1 MSSPLSTLASPAPTG
16 RFDRFS
22 PAARLA
28 ALALLVVGVA
38 VAATPTALV
47 FALGYAAIAVAVAR
61 PPWAMLR
68 RRLAHVESFVV
79 ILLIIVPLTTPGT
92 ALVSLGALTLTHEG
106 LARAL
111 TIAVK
116 VNAAVLL
123 MTALIGSLEPA
134 RLPAALT
141 ALRVPRGLVALF
153 AFTLRF
159 VSLMREE
166 AARLSDAMRVRAFV
180 PRLDGRTFGTYGHLA
195 ALIVLRAFDRAAR
208 VDEAMRC
215 RGFAGRLPERTR
227 AYFTSADRMLITLA
241 AVAALA
247 LGGLSW

>member
-1 MSSPLSTLASPAPTG
+1 VSTPLSALTSPAPTG

-22 PAARLA
+22 PAARLV

-38 VAATPTALV
+38 VAATPVALV
-47 FALGYAAIAVAVAR
+47 FALGFAAIAVAVAR

-68 RRLAHVESFVV
+68 HRLAHVESLVV
-79 ILLIIVPLTTPGT
+79 VLLIIVPLTTPGT
-92 ALVSLGALTLTHEG
+92 PLVNVGILTLTQEG

-123 MTALIGSLEPA
+123 MNALIGSLEPA

-159 VSLMREE
+159 VALMREE

-180 PRLDGRTFGTYGHLA
+180 PRLNGRTLAIYGQLA
-195 ALIVLRAFDRAAR
+195 ALIVLRAYDRAAR
-208 VDEAMRC
+208 IDEAMRC
-215 RGFAGRLPERTR
+215 RGFSGRLPERTR
-227 AYFTSADRMLITLA
+227 PHFNRHDRMLITLA